1 MSFQWIGKSPDGSTV
16 TLHRFRESLYQKAGD
31 YSPEWEAANP
41 GISRV
46 GAVLDVETTGL
57 HHDSSKVIEIG
68 IRTFRFNRITG
79 ELLEPLERYS
89 AFEDPGEPLDEEIKK
104 LTGLTDDMLK
114 GQSIDWSTVDRLL
127 AGSVIVI
134 AHNASFDRPFVDKK
148 STVSR
153 EKIWG
158 CSIKQLDWHSK
169 GFTSQKL
176 DVLSIFHGFFTD
188 AHRALNDAE
197 ALLHLLSF
205 ADPATK
211 KPYLAELLEAARR
224 PTVHVSATYSPF
236 ESKDHL
242 RRRSYRW
249 DPQGKVWWKEIQKE
263 DLDQEIRWLEETV
276 YGGNFRGKT
285 REITPTDHFKADS
298 GT

>member
-1 MSFQWIGKSPDGSTV
+1 MGFQWIGKSPDGSTV
-16 TLHRFRESLYQKAGD
+16 TLHRFRESLFQKASY

-46 GAVLDVETTGL
+46 GSILDVETTGL
-57 HHDSSKVIEIG
+57 HHESSKVIEIG

-79 ELLEPLERYS
+79 EFLEPLERYS
-89 AFEDPGEPLDEEIKK
+89 AFEDPGEPLDEEIRN
-104 LTGLTDDMLK
+104 LTGLTDEMLK
-114 GQSIDWSTVDRLL
+114 GQTIDWGTVDRLL
-127 AGSVIVI
+127 SGSVIVI

-148 STVSR
+148 SPVSR

-176 DVLSIFHGFFTD
+176 DVLSIYHGFFTD

-205 ADPATK
+205 TDPASQ
-211 KPYLAELLEAARR
+211 KPYLCELLEAARK

-249 DPQGKVWWKEIQKE
+249 DPQGKVWWKEVQKE
-263 DLDQEIRWLEETV
+263 ELDQEIRWLEEAV
-276 YGGNFRGKT
+276 YGGAFRGKT
-285 REITPTDHFKADS
+285 REITPTDHFKSES
-298 GT
+298 GA